1 MFESRSLAPLA
12 SEVSAD
18 APAGVTANV
27 PRTASE
33 RLADLAACS
42 PTSSFMSELS
52 LIDPSKLSG
61 DDAIT
66 WLQAHERMSAWW
78 ASLQP
83 PAIVR
88 AAGPDRYASKLV
100 IGTDVL
106 GDSAAGPV
114 TIADAIR
121 EELAAALRL
130 SPATAQARIDSAR
143 LLCGPLSATHAAQ
156 SAGSITASHV
166 AIIVSAASRLSGIW
180 QEDAASREAFF
191 RHCDHLQRRVLP
203 VAIRSTL
210 ARTRRAAKRAVIAVD
225 PADAL
230 RRRQQS
236 LAGRDVY
243 VIDDLDGVSTLIA
256 RMATEHAHACL
267 SVINTL
273 AARCAWAGLPAMP
286 SPESEA
292 GAGTHAGAA
301 GGNSFTQRQ
310 SALSAGEKRS
320 LAIASL
326 LLNGNPQDPP
336 GDMESPNQVQAPF
349 PRPRAHIN
357 LTIDLPTLLALR
369 DGAAELIGA
378 GALPADVARELLADA
393 TFRRVITDSATGELL
408 DYGRR
413 TYAVPERLRQ
423 YIAARDQT
431 CRFPG
436 CGTAASRCEIDHAI
450 PWSRGGATDRGNLGA
465 LCTRHHQ
472 MKTHGGWQLTDS
484 DHDGGCTWIS
494 PQGREYEHRPR
505 PVLEQDSVSS
515 ASPRDGHPSRL
526 EPSRLEPS
534 HLEPSHLEPSH
545 LEPSRSDPDRPL
557 CQARGTPPPF

>member
-1 MFESRSLAPLA
+1 
-12 SEVSAD
+12 
-18 APAGVTANV
+18 
-27 PRTASE
+27 
-33 RLADLAACS
+33 
-42 PTSSFMSELS
+42 MSELA
-52 LIDPSKLSG
+52 LIDPSTLSG

-78 ASLQP
+78 ASLQA

-88 AAGPDRYASKLV
+88 AAGPDRYASKVV

-130 SPATAQARIDSAR
+130 SPATAQVRIDSAR

-156 SAGSITASHV
+156 SAGSITASHA
-166 AIIVSAASRLSGIW
+166 AIIVSAASRIHGIW
-180 QEDAASREAFF
+180 QQDEASRQAFS
-191 RHCDHLQRRVLP
+191 RHCDLLQRRVLP

-210 ARTRRAAKRAVIAVD
+210 SRTRRAAKHAVIAID

-236 LAGRDVY
+236 LAARDVY

-267 SVINTL
+267 SVINHL
-273 AARCAWAGLPAMP
+273 AGRC
-286 SPESEA
+286 A
-292 GAGTHAGAA
+292 GAGTQAVSRAGTAV
-301 GGNSFTQRQ
+301 GNSSAEGQ
-310 SALSAGEKRS
+310 SKLGAGEKRS
-320 LAIASL
+320 LALASL
-326 LLNGNPQDPP
+326 LLNGNPQDPS
-336 GDMESPNQVQAPF
+336 GHTDTQDQARAPF

-378 GALPADVARELLADA
+378 GALPAEVARELLADA
-393 TFRRVITDSATGELL
+393 TFRRIITDPATGELL
-408 DYGRR
+408 DYGRQ
-413 TYAVPERLRQ
+413 TYAVPQRLRQ

-472 MKTHGGWQLTDS
+472 MKTHGGWRLTDS
-484 DHDGGCTWIS
+484 HPDGGCTWIS
-494 PQGREYEHRPR
+494 PQGREYEHRPS
-505 PVLEQDSVSS
+505 PVLEQESVSP
-515 ASPRDGHPSRL
+515 AIPRENHPQG
-526 EPSRLEPS
+526 
-534 HLEPSHLEPSH
+534 
-545 LEPSRSDPDRPL
+545 LEPSRSDADRPL
-557 CQARGTPPPF
+557 LQARGTPPPF

>member
-1 MFESRSLAPLA
+1 
-12 SEVSAD
+12 
-18 APAGVTANV
+18 
-27 PRTASE
+27 
-33 RLADLAACS
+33 
-42 PTSSFMSELS
+42 MSELA
-52 LIDPSKLSG
+52 LIDPSTLSG

-78 ASLQP
+78 ASLQA

-88 AAGPDRYASKLV
+88 AAGPDRYASQVV

-106 GDSAAGPV
+106 GDGAAGPI
-114 TIADAIR
+114 TIADANR

-143 LLCGPLSATHAAQ
+143 LLCGPLRATHAAQ

-166 AIIVSAASRLSGIW
+166 AVIVSAASRLRGIW

-210 ARTRRAAKRAVIAVD
+210 ARTRRAAKHAVIAVD

-236 LAGRDVY
+236 LAARDVY

-267 SVINTL
+267 SVINNL
-273 AARCAWAGLPAMP
+273 AVRCAWAGSTAMP
-286 SPESEA
+286 SPEPRA
-292 GAGTHAGAA
+292 ATGAGTPAEV
-301 GGNSFTQRQ
+301 
-310 SALSAGEKRS
+310 SAGEKRS
-320 LAIASL
+320 LALASL
-326 LLNGNPQDPP
+326 LLNGNPQDPS
-336 GDMESPNQVQAPF
+336 GDTDSPDQVRAPF

-393 TFRRVITDSATGELL
+393 TFKRIVTDPATGELL

-423 YIAARDQT
+423 YIVARDQT

-436 CGTAASRCEIDHAI
+436 CGTAASRCEIDHANS
-450 PWSRGGATDRGNLGA
+450 WSRGGATDRGNLGA

-505 PVLEQDSVSS
+505 PVLEQEYVSP
-515 ASPRDGHPSRL
+515 ASPRDIHPQSP
-526 EPSRLEPS
+526 EPSRLETPR
-534 HLEPSHLEPSH
+534 PQAPRPQAPRP
-545 LEPSRSDPDRPL
+545 EPSRPQAPRPQAPRPEASRMETSSSDADRP
-557 CQARGTPPPF
+557 CSQARGTPLPF